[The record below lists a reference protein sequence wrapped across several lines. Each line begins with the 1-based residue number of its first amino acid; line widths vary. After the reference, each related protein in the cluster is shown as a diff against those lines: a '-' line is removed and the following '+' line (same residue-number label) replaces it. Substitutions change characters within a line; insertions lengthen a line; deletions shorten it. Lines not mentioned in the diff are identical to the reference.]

1 MRNNYICAHVGM
13 DYGCVCVLWSLDV
26 LNYIKYT
33 GNYNRINYESKID
46 DRSFNNTIVTD
57 KFTGDD
63 Y

>member
-1 MRNNYICAHVGM
+1 MWVWMMGVCE
-13 DYGCVCVLWSLDV
+13 CVLWSLDV